1 MDVPKDCFYLVF
13 NRREGAIKSF
23 RIGKSPA
30 RAKARAEAWRDAH
43 RPRGTRV
50 IPVCIPPRD

>member
-1 MDVPKDCFYLVF
+1 MNMLKDCFYLVF

-23 RIGKSPA
+23 RIGKSPTK
-30 RAKARAEAWRDAH
+30 AKARAEAWQRTH

-50 IPVCIPPRD
+50 ISVCIPPKD